1 MDGVPPLEANKAL
14 VRRHFEETF
23 NQRHL
28 ASCEV
33 LFAHDF
39 IEHAAAPFSA
49 MTPGLVDGPQHMR
62 DTVEWLVA
70 QFPDLQMRVDQV
82 VAEGDLVVARVRS
95 TGTNLGPIN
104 GVVPPTGRRFDSY
117 ACHWFRVTDGK
128 LSEHWAVRDDLTS
141 MIQVGVIAAPRPPEA
156 DAGDAGDTGDAR
168 GTGDGAGS
176 RASGSG
182 AMGRPRARYSPGV
195 VHLHPRAQP

>member
-1 MDGVPPLEANKAL
+1 MDGVPALEANKAL

-28 ASCEV
+28 ASCEA

-39 IEHAAAPFSA
+39 IEHAAAPFSST
-49 MTPGLVDGPQHMR
+49 TPGLVDGPRHMR
-62 DTVEWLVA
+62 ETVEWLVA
-70 QFPDLQMRVDQV
+70 QYPDLQMRVDQL

-95 TGTNLGPIN
+95 TGTNLGPLN
-104 GVVPPTGRRFDSY
+104 GVMPPTGRRFDSY

-141 MIQVGVIAAPRPPEA
+141 MIQVGVIAPPRPPE
-156 DAGDAGDTGDAR
+156 G
-168 GTGDGAGS
+168 GAGRS
-176 RASGSG
+176 APPSGG
-182 AMGRPRARYSPGV
+182 AMGRRGVGSAPGV
-195 VHLHPRAQP
+195 VQLHPRGPS